1 MSKKK
6 QKQPTSSSA
15 GKSTIGIIS
24 KEDQLAMIRGARR
37 KSNLATGVDASA
49 QGTGPWGGTKRQQRR
64 RNRRQAIEQAKQLE
78 ED

>member
-1 MSKKK
+1 
-6 QKQPTSSSA
+6 
-15 GKSTIGIIS
+15 
-24 KEDQLAMIRGARR
+24 MIRGARR